1 MSRRDWSRHEVEVIV
16 SDYLEMLSLWLSGLP
31 INKSKRRQE
40 VQARLENRSE
50 GAVEYKYRNIS
61 AALLKADFFYIPG
74 YKPLEHY
81 QGLLDDVL
89 YERLVGREDLLRIA
103 AADADAPIVVPDATD
118 LLGIVRDK
126 PRRKERPSGATD
138 PPRRGPLTT
147 NYIERE
153 ARNSLLGLAGE
164 QFILRFETERLCR
177 AGKENLASK
186 IEHVAVTK
194 GDGLGFDI
202 LSFEESGRERLI
214 EVKTTK
220 YGEATPFFVTRNE
233 VAVSEKH
240 RLEYHLYRL
249 FEFRSGP
256 LLYML
261 KGAISA
267 TCELLPA
274 NYSARPI

>member
-31 INKSKRRQE
+31 INKTKRRQE
-40 VQARLENRSE
+40 VQARLEDRSE
-50 GAVEYKYRNIS
+50 ASVEYKYRNIS
-61 AALLKADFFYIPG
+61 AALLHADFVYIPG
-74 YKPLEHY
+74 YKPLENY
-81 QGLLDDVL
+81 QRLLADVL

-103 AADADAPIVVPDATD
+103 AADADAPIAVPDATD

-126 PRRKERPSGATD
+126 PRRKERPSGVTD

-153 ARNSLLGLAGE
+153 ARNSLLGLSGE

-186 IEHVAVTK
+186 IEHVAVNK

>member
-1 MSRRDWSRHEVEVIV
+1 MPRRDWSQQEVEVIV
-16 SDYLEMLSLWLSGLP
+16 SDYLEMMSLWLSGLP
-31 INKSKRRQE
+31 INKTKRRQDI
-40 VQARLENRSE
+40 QARLEDRSE
-50 GAVEYKYRNIS
+50 SSVDYKYRNIS
-61 AALLKADFFYIPG
+61 AALLHAGFAYLPG
-74 YKPLEHY
+74 YKPLPNY
-81 QGLLDDVL
+81 QRLLADVL
-89 YERLVGREDLLRIA
+89 YERLVGRDDLLRIA
-103 AADADAPIVVPDATD
+103 AADADAPIAIPDVPD
-118 LLGIVRDK
+118 LLSIVREK
-126 PRRKERPSGATD
+126 PRSRDRAPGVAD
-138 PPRRGPLTT
+138 RGPRSPLTT
-147 NYIERE
+147 NYVERE
-153 ARNSLLGLAGE
+153 ARNSLLGLSGE
-164 QFILRFETERLCR
+164 QFILRFEAERLCR
-177 AGKENLASK
+177 AGKENLASR

-261 KGAISA
+261 NGAISA

-274 NYSARPI
+274 NYSARPR